1 MATKD
6 GVPATMAIGGKTF
19 NLAGLISESVLDQ
32 QMANVFKVLKKLSSL
47 IETQA
52 SQIQALQTKVLEI
65 DPLAQRISSMHAWQ
79 ESTADRLNRIEE
91 KLTRESKETEA
102 VKVRVSDLE
111 SRFAI
116 IGQVQK
122 EMKDTNDRFAEVEKK
137 FAQLTLDARDALTL
151 SSDVKH
157 FKMEMQELQED
168 VTTVLHQAPSTE
180 RLIAQVQLNVDAS
193 TEQLMT
199 MSSKTAFMESTMA
212 KMSTTVDEFK
222 HMKTDL
228 NRRLTTL
235 ENPKIDRLGILENQS
250 RGMAKQVSLLQH
262 NWMTNWGAH
271 EQSMQMLK
279 DEIML
284 HINQLRMQG
293 AGGATAGDGQGLTFV
308 RMDEEEKAALRKQ
321 MDQCHRDINRLDNK
335 KADFAMVMKLLEDKA
350 DSEALAKK
358 MDTSDFEQRMAE
370 LHNDITRAVLQEH
383 QAEDAVYSGVDR
395 PLTAGS
401 MRSSLDQISSESH
414 LADEMHQPG
423 LEDPAMRSMASSKPK
438 QQQRRPAST
447 PPVLPGSVSG
457 MDRGGGQAKG
467 SKTTIRYTSTGQQ
480 VAYEPMAQPL
490 ANRRLS
496 AHDARHSGARCLT
509 STSVLNLCVH
519 GS

>member
-1 MATKD
+1 MICTNFLQIGPGLMATKD
-6 GVPATMAIGGKTF
+6 GLPATMAIGGKTF

-65 DPLAQRISSMHAWQ
+65 DPLAQRVSSMHAWQ

-122 EMKDTNDRFAEVEKK
+122 EMKDTNDHFAEVEKK
-137 FAQLTLDARDALTL
+137 FVQLTLDARDALTL

-228 NRRLTTL
+228 NR
-235 ENPKIDRLGILENQS
+235 G
-250 RGMAKQVSLLQH
+250 G
-262 NWMTNWGAH
+262 
-271 EQSMQMLK
+271 
-279 DEIML
+279 
-284 HINQLRMQG
+284 RM
-293 AGGATAGDGQGLTFV
+293 
-308 RMDEEEKAALRKQ
+308 
-321 MDQCHRDINRLDNK
+321 
-335 KADFAMVMKLLEDKA
+335 
-350 DSEALAKK
+350 
-358 MDTSDFEQRMAE
+358 
-370 LHNDITRAVLQEH
+370 
-383 QAEDAVYSGVDR
+383 
-395 PLTAGS
+395 
-401 MRSSLDQISSESH
+401 SSLCKCSRMKSCCTLTSFACKV
-414 LADEMHQPG
+414 LAG
-423 LEDPAMRSMASSKPK
+423 RLR
-438 QQQRRPAST
+438 
-447 PPVLPGSVSG
+447 V
-457 MDRGGGQAKG
+457 MDRTKA
-467 SKTTIRYTSTGQQ
+467 
-480 VAYEPMAQPL
+480 
-490 ANRRLS
+490 
-496 AHDARHSGARCLT
+496 
-509 STSVLNLCVH
+509 
-519 GS
+519 